1 MGKYVLIVDDDPDIQ
16 ESIKMVLENAGFI
29 CKGAMDR
36 EGGMKLI
43 KKENPDLVILDV
55 MMEEPDDGFFMA
67 QELHAQNIRI
77 PIIMLTSIGS
87 VTGMKYAKDN
97 EMVMVDEFVEKPV
110 TPDELLGKINALIG
124 NGKD

>member
-1 MGKYVLIVDDDPDIQ
+1 VKKIVLVDDDPDIQ
-16 ESIKMVLENAGFI
+16 ESIKMVLEKAGFVF
-29 CKGAMDR
+29 KGAMDR
-36 EGGMKLI
+36 EGGMRLI

-67 QELHAQNIRI
+67 QELHAQNMHI

-87 VTGMKYAKDN
+87 VTGMRYVKDN

-110 TPDELLGKINALIG
+110 TPDELLGKINALLG